1 MSSKSL
7 NNLISQNDID
17 QEDGYKPDRKNNI
30 IQNKN
35 FLVDP
40 HLNNIHINNYEPNI
54 QNNIY
59 ENEQINPNQDS
70 YFQQIGDPSQIL
82 KNKQF
87 EDPNLMRLKRLQEQQ
102 QMQIKFQL
110 DSMK

>member
-1 MSSKSL
+1 MSISKSL

-35 FLVDP
+35 ILVGP
-40 HLNNIHINNYEPNI
+40 QLNNI

-59 ENEQINPNQDS
+59 ENEQINLNQDS